1 MSARRNSGMSS
12 ALDTGM
18 LVALALCVSASASV
32 GFISLSMRKAP
43 QGWEDSDGFHY
54 GKQLA
59 PVQRTSVRV
68 AAFKPHVFPLN
79 RRRADLAP
87 IAYN

>member
-1 MSARRNSGMSS
+1 MSS

-18 LVALALCVSASASV
+18 LVALALCVSASASI
-32 GFISLSMRKAP
+32 GFISLAMRKAP

-54 GKQLA
+54 GQQPA
-59 PVQRTSVRV
+59 PVQRTSARF
-68 AAFKPHVFPLN
+68 ARSKAHLFPLS
-79 RRRADLAP
+79 RRHAGLAP